1 MELLEK
7 YGLALLQLLAYS
19 DNEFI
24 IIGDKKLNIHDE
36 LKEVKKLKQEV
47 EYNPLKDVRGF
58 TSWQNTHFEIVDFI
72 VHHRDVKMTGEI
84 EQSHASQGTPALWD
98 LAVQWANEF
107 EQKYKDEDWQ
117 ELDYYEEVEK
127 FCKLKNEE

>member
-36 LKEVKKLKQEV
+36 LKEVKRLKQEV

-58 TSWQNTHFEIVDFI
+58 TSWQNTHFEIVDLI
-72 VHHRDVKMTGEI
+72 VHHRDGEMTGEVK
-84 EQSHASQGTPALWD
+84 QSHASQGTAGLWD
-98 LAVQWANEF
+98 LAVQWTNEF
-107 EQKYKDEDWQ
+107 EEKYKNENWE